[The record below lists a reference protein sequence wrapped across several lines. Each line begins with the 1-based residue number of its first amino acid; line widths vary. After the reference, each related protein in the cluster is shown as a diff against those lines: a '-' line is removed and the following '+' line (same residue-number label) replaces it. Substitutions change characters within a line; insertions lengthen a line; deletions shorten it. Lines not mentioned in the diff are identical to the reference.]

1 MSFQRVSKCSEILSS
16 VISWMGQTN
25 RLHHCHQI
33 KKSSYTN
40 PVQDTAVAA
49 GNLVSSMNRQDSVT
63 TQVKQSWCGQ
73 QI

>member
-1 MSFQRVSKCSEILSS
+1 
-16 VISWMGQTN
+16 MGQTN
-25 RLHHCHQI
+25 RQHHCHQI

-49 GNLVSSMNRQDSVT
+49 GNLVSSMNSQDSVT